1 MAFFNPGANAS
12 ADSLF
17 ISLDNS
23 PTTSVGTFS
32 GQYLTGQLVYDSS
45 GNLIDLDANQTIA
58 SSLQNK
64 PGFSVASESVNLGG
78 IGILNSSFGIGT
90 NGSISV
96 FQLGS
101 TEARTTNA
109 ASSGN
114 AYAGAVQN
122 LDQGNDALLFSN
134 AGGGIINTNG
144 FNQAASPI
152 SPVALGAYGA
162 YGNSDILIGR
172 QGQINV
178 SVDND
183 VIASALSNNGIDA
196 SGEDLGDWGIP
207 PNPFIPSNPLG
218 AFSDVDGG
226 SLATAVAG
234 NTYGIFNT
242 SIFVGGGTG
251 STNTVNANLTG
262 ATSATA
268 KVGEIDASDNFT
280 GGRGN
285 AVAIA
290 GLDLFYNDQYSAIS
304 SGGFIDSS
312 SNPTGPM
319 VLNFGRGANTVIGR
333 AGTGPGTDPIFLG
346 ATARTGIGNA
356 SAFSSADQFGGITQ
370 SGVLVDS
377 SSNSAPGLQILIAGD
392 GTVEGTSKGNTEA
405 IATTGQGNA
414 FAVTQVDEV
423 FGIVDNNNVLNSE
436 FGPGGFGS
444 QNFGAGSAVLIE
456 GAGSIAAGASIASNA
471 FAASDTLDPSGG
483 IAYARTDNS
492 YVIGLSQGG
501 IVESVDA
508 SGNPTSITPGI
519 GIGGDGNLRIFADST
534 QTATAISNFSG
545 NDPSGNVDPFAASA
559 IDDVVVGILDTQIQI
574 GGDLTDMPVVSQL
587 NAQSNA
593 FSISDIAESQSGEDS
608 VNYGIRGSELT
619 VAGDANSNV
628 FLDPSG
634 NRVRGPITVDAQS
647 SFITFAG
654 TSGNGQ
660 ASDAESGINTRTVGI
675 EESAIGIGGDGRI
688 VSQAINTL
696 SATAGLVLP
705 VSEQGVVDQDP
716 SGVPGVATS
725 DAYAEIGG
733 IFDASGNYRSAGIS
747 DSTIIIE
754 KGSLPNTI
762 GGPILNTRV
771 EGKSQIEADAFATTQ
786 GTDPGATDGAVAFV
800 DLLSDGIELSGANA
814 ATGEASGIKIKQ
826 DGNIVGSSVIVGSSI
841 AENGGTGLING
852 SGSDASA
859 FADINADGLDLGDD
873 GNYAVVGQN
882 GSIFGTSTLGLEDDP
897 FLVSAEAAGGDALAE
912 GEFSLS
918 GIELG
923 FGALLSPGQQSGNLY
938 GEVFSNTQVTAQADQ
953 GEAKAISDVSGIAIN
968 SQSPQTI
975 NLGSGNV
982 TAISQVINNVQS
994 YNAEGTAE
1002 ATAITDAFGIRD
1014 TVINFAGNGSVFAS
1028 AGGTSIAI
1036 SGVTPNP

>member
-23 PTTSVGTFS
+23 PTTSIGTFT

-58 SSLQNK
+58 SSLQNEL
-64 PGFSVASESVNLGG
+64 GFSVASESVNLGG

-109 ASSGN
+109 ASTGN

-122 LDQGNDALLFSN
+122 LDQGNSALLFSN

-144 FNQAASPI
+144 FNPAASPI
-152 SPVALGAYGA
+152 SPVAFGA

-183 VIASALSNNGIDA
+183 VIASALSNQGIDA
-196 SGEDLGDWGIP
+196 SGEDLGDWALGSGI
-207 PNPFIPSNPLG
+207 NPLG
-218 AFSDVDGG
+218 AFSDVPGG
-226 SLATAVAG
+226 SVAAAVAG

-251 STNTVNANLTG
+251 STNTVAANLTG

-319 VLNFGRGANTVIGR
+319 VLSFGRGANTVIGR
-333 AGTGPGTDPIFLG
+333 AGTGPGTDPIFVG

-356 SAFSSADQFGGITQ
+356 NAFSSADQFGGITQ
-370 SGVLVDS
+370 SGVLVDPS
-377 SSNSAPGLQILIAGD
+377 GTSAPGLQIRIAGD
-392 GTVEGTSKGNTEA
+392 GTVEGTSKGNTDA

-423 FGIVDNNNVLNSE
+423 FGIVDNNNVLNST

-444 QNFGAGSAVLIE
+444 QNLGAGSAVLIE
-456 GAGSIAAGASIASNA
+456 GAGSIAAGASIDSNA

-501 IVESVDA
+501 IVASVDA
-508 SGNPTSITPGI
+508 SGNPISITPGI

-593 FSISDIAESQSGEDS
+593 FSLSDIAEALSGEGS
-608 VNYGIRGSELT
+608 VNLGIRGSELT
-619 VAGDANSNV
+619 VAGDANSNIFV
-628 FLDPSG
+628 DPSG

-660 ASDAESGINTRTVGI
+660 PSDAESGINTRTVGI
-675 EESAIGIGGDGRI
+675 DESAIGIGGDGRI

-696 SATAGLVLP
+696 SATAGVVFP

-716 SGVPGVATS
+716 SGVLGVATS
-725 DAYAEIGG
+725 DAYAEIGSQ
-733 IFDASGNYRSAGIS
+733 FDALGTYRSAGIS

-771 EGKSQIEADAFATTQ
+771 EGNSLIEADAFATTQ
-786 GTDPGATDGAVAFV
+786 GIDPGATDGAVAFV
-800 DLLSDGIELSGANA
+800 DLTSDGIDLSGSND

-826 DGNIVGSSVIVGSSI
+826 DGNIAGNSQIIGSSI
-841 AENGGTGLING
+841 AENGGTGQNG
-852 SGSDASA
+852 SGSDAFA
-859 FADINADGLDLGDD
+859 VADINADGLDLGDD

-882 GSIFGTSTLGLEDDP
+882 GSIFGISTLGSENDP
-897 FLVSAEAAGGDALAE
+897 FLVSAEAVGGDAFAE
-912 GEFSLS
+912 GAFELS

-923 FGALLSPGQQSGNLY
+923 TGALLSPGQQSGNVV
-938 GEVFSNTQVTAQADQ
+938 GQVFSDTLVTAQADD
-953 GEAKAISDVSGIAIN
+953 GEAFANSTVSGIGIN
-968 SQSPQTI
+968 SLSPQTI

-982 TAISQVINNVQS
+982 TGISQVFNQVEAF
-994 YNAEGTAE
+994 NANGTAV
-1002 ATAITDAFGIRD
+1002 ATANTEAFGIKD
-1014 TVINFAGNGSVFAS
+1014 MAINFAGNGSVFAS
-1028 AGGTSIAI
+1028 AGGSSIAI
-1036 SGVTPNP
+1036 SGVTPPPIP